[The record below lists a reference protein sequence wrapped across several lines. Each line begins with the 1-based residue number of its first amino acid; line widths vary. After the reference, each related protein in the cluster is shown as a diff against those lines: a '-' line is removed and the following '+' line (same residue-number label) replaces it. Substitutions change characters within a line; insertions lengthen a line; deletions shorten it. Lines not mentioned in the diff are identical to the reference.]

1 MYRSLQYVIF
11 TPCNATVLNVILYC
25 NIGWCIKDGAVQH
38 SRQQWLIAC
47 RSQMVRLGVTV
58 RVRVKKKNLPVYQT
72 FHYLQKWVWF
82 METS

>member
-1 MYRSLQYVIF
+1 MYHSLQYIIF

-58 RVRVKKKNLPVYQT
+58 RVRVKKKSASLPDLSLFTKMGLV
-72 FHYLQKWVWF
+72 HGD
-82 METS
+82 